1 MTRHLLHCI
10 IYKEELRR
18 QAGYEGNATS
28 QGMTLIDNLMG
39 WSSARDRQV
48 MNRDRLKERVLRI
61 IIAGNLSFSFAENP
75 EFVDLLNDAYPDMPA
90 PTHKTVVDFLHA
102 KATLTKAE
110 LRELLSK
117 LESKVSLALDVWTT
131 RSGLAFLGTTSPW
144 ASFVG
149 DFYCNVKVKPD
160 AANPPFH
167 VTMLMCVGVTIHFID
182 ENFRLQQELLGFV
195 PLTGHHTGEYMAEVV
210 YDLLEEYGIK
220 EKLFCITTDN
230 ASNNIALVKELSYLL
245 ANDGISWDYKTHHI
259 PCLAHIIN
267 LVVQK
272 FLKVLVKD
280 LDVEDDLAFDDLTAA
295 DIQAAA
301 ETTIADNEFD
311 PASFGVILG
320 KIRSIAKSIR
330 GSSLR
335 WEIFQQACKSYD
347 MEPMTIPLD
356 ITVRWN
362 SAYRMLLQALYL
374 RRPIHRYVDDCIAK
388 ASSDRL
394 KRPWMEMQLSNAEW
408 EQAEVLLM
416 FLLPFKRCTARFECN
431 SEYTEIDYVFFA
443 YNTMYDHID
452 DVKAK
457 LESNTGI
464 GTLPCAKYML
474 KAIGEMEVVL
484 KKYYEKTVF
493 PTVYADGMILNP
505 RTKLIIFEDPS
516 WEDTSAEEYS
526 NACRRRFVE
535 MYDTTNATSASTVS
549 PSTASPSIASPSIVS
564 PSTSAARN
572 HKRIASHIDPEY
584 RQVLLSRSSKRR
596 RNDYDRF
603 IEIPNDPDIASGIGW
618 WRDHWLQY
626 RDLALMARDVLAVP
640 ASGCAV
646 ERQFSI
652 SGRMTVWQRN
662 RLSPRVISDA
672 MIFKAALAHTRCPL
686 RAELDNVDD
695 VDQLPVDEKEG
706 SIPDEWI
713 NGWWTKQLERGLPGG
728 KVADMFNDGGGDV
741 EEDLYG

>member
-1 MTRHLLHCI
+1 MH
-10 IYKEELRR
+10 KM
-18 QAGYEGNATS
+18 AGYEGPANS
-28 QGMTLIDNLMG
+28 NSGLKLIDDLMG
-39 WSSARDRQV
+39 WSSARDREV
-48 MNRDRLKERVLRI
+48 MSKDRLKERVLRI

-75 EFVDLLNDAYPDMPA
+75 EFVDLLKDAYPDMTA
-90 PTHKTVVDFLHA
+90 PTRKTVVDYLHA

-117 LESKVSLALDVWTT
+117 LNSRVSLALDVWVT
-131 RSGLAFLGTTSPW
+131 RTGLAFLGTTSPGT
-144 ASFVG
+144 SFVG
-149 DFYCNVKVKPD
+149 DFHCNVKVKPD

-167 VTMLMCVGVTIHFID
+167 VTMLICVGVTIHFID
-182 ENFRLQQELLGFV
+182 ENFNLQQELLGFV
-195 PLTGHHTGEYMAEVV
+195 PLTGHHTGEYMADVV
-210 YDLLEEYGIK
+210 YDLLDEYGIK

-230 ASNNIALVKELSYLL
+230 ASNNIALVKELSKLL
-245 ANDGISWDYKTHHI
+245 AKDGISWDWKTNHI

-272 FLKVLVKD
+272 FLNALVKD
-280 LDVEDDLAFDDLTAA
+280 LDVSDDLSFDDLTAA
-295 DIQAAA
+295 DIEAAA
-301 ETTIADNEFD
+301 EGTIADDGFD
-311 PASFGVILG
+311 PASFGAILG

-335 WEIFQQACKSYD
+335 WDIFQQACKSYD

-356 ITVRWN
+356 ITIRWN

-388 ASSDRL
+388 ASSERL
-394 KRPWMEMQLSNAEW
+394 KRPYMEMQLSNAEW

-431 SEYTEIDYVFFA
+431 SKYTEIDYVFFA

-452 DVKAK
+452 DVKTK
-457 LESNTGI
+457 LESGTGI

-484 KKYYEKTVF
+484 KKYYEKTAF

-516 WEDTSAEEYS
+516 WDDTSAEEYS

-535 MYDTTNATSASTVS
+535 MYDTSSARTAS
-549 PSTASPSIASPSIVS
+549 PSTASRSIVS
-564 PSTSAARN
+564 PSTSTAVSGART
-572 HKRIASHIDPEY
+572 HKRTASQMDPEY
-584 RQVLLSRSSKRR
+584 HQTLLSRSSKRR

-603 IEIPNDPDIASGIGW
+603 IEIPNDPDIPSGIGW
-618 WRDHWLQY
+618 WKAHYVQY
-626 RDLALMARDVLAVP
+626 PDLALMARDVLAVP

-652 SGRMTVWQRN
+652 SGRIAVWQRN

-695 VDQLPVDEKEG
+695 VDQLPVEEKAG
-706 SIPDEWI
+706 TIPDEWI
-713 NGWWTKQLERGLPGG
+713 NGWWMKQLEKDLPG
-728 KVADMFNDGGGDV
+728 KTVSDMFGEGAV

>member
-1 MTRHLLHCI
+1 M
-10 IYKEELRR
+10 
-18 QAGYEGNATS
+18 
-28 QGMTLIDNLMG
+28 
-39 WSSARDRQV
+39 
-48 MNRDRLKERVLRI
+48 
-61 IIAGNLSFSFAENP
+61 
-75 EFVDLLNDAYPDMPA
+75 
-90 PTHKTVVDFLHA
+90 
-102 KATLTKAE
+102 
-110 LRELLSK
+110 
-117 LESKVSLALDVWTT
+117 
-131 RSGLAFLGTTSPW
+131 
-144 ASFVG
+144 
-149 DFYCNVKVKPD
+149 
-160 AANPPFH
+160 
-167 VTMLMCVGVTIHFID
+167 
-182 ENFRLQQELLGFV
+182 
-195 PLTGHHTGEYMAEVV
+195 PLTGHHTGEYMADVI

-230 ASNNIALVKELSYLL
+230 AGNNVTLVKELSKLL
-245 ANDGISWDYKTHHI
+245 AVDGISWDWKTHHI

-272 FLKVLVKD
+272 FLKALIKD
-280 LDVEDDLAFDDLTAA
+280 LDDSDDLSFDDLDAA

-301 ETTIADNEFD
+301 GNTVVDDGFD
-311 PASFGVILG
+311 PASFGAILG

-356 ITVRWN
+356 ITIRWN
-362 SAYRMLLQALYL
+362 SAYRMLLQGLYL

-388 ASSDRL
+388 ANSDRL

-431 SEYTEIDYVFFA
+431 SDQTEIDYVFFA

-452 DVKAK
+452 DVKTK
-457 LESNTGI
+457 LESGTGI
-464 GTLPCAKYML
+464 GALPCAQYML

-484 KKYYEKTVF
+484 KKYYQKTAF

-516 WEDTSAEEYS
+516 WEDASAEEYS

-535 MYDTTNATSASTVS
+535 MYDTSKTTSAGPAFPSTTS
-549 PSTASPSIASPSIVS
+549 PSAASPSVESPSS
-564 PSTSAARN
+564 STAISGARTR
-572 HKRIASHIDPEY
+572 KRTASQIDPEY
-584 RQVLLSRSSKRR
+584 HQALLNRSAKRR

-603 IEIPNDPDIASGIGW
+603 IESPNDPDIPSGIGW
-618 WRDHWLQY
+618 WKAHYLQY
-626 RDLALMARDVLAVP
+626 KDLAMMARDILAVP

-652 SGRMTVWQRN
+652 SGRMAIWQRN

-672 MIFKAALAHTRCPL
+672 MIYKAALAHTRCPL
-686 RAELDNVDD
+686 RAELDNIDD
-695 VDQLPVDEKEG
+695 VDQLPVEEKEG
-706 SIPDEWI
+706 TIPDEWI
-713 NGWWTKQLERGLPGG
+713 AGWWMKQLDKGLPSK
-728 KVADMFNDGGGDV
+728 KVSDMFGEGDV